1 MIVETRGTIA
11 HAVKKY
17 ATGVQSNPL
26 TALDATIPMEW
37 NPSSTTANAIIPTA

>member
-1 MIVETRGTIA
+1 MIVARRGTIA

-26 TALDATIPMEW
+26 TALNTTTPMER
-37 NPSSTTANAIIPTA
+37 NPSSTTVNAIIPIA